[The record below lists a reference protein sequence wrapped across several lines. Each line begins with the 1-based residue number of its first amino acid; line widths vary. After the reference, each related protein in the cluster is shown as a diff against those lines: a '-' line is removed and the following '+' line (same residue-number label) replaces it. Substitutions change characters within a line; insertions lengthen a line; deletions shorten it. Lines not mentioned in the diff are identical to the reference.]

1 MKIEILFPECCN
13 LFGDYGNVLL
23 LKACLPNAEFIET
36 ALYET
41 PQFVKD
47 PVDLVYLGSM
57 SEHTQEKVIEKL
69 LPHKAQLAA
78 QIEKGRCFLFTGNA
92 VEVLFREIRDG
103 SRRIPGLALFD
114 LYAVR
119 DYNHRYNGNFLGMF
133 QNMRLLGCKTQFTMA
148 YGDNSAYYFAKAERG
163 MGLNK
168 SSDLEGVHMHN
179 FFGTY
184 LVGPFLTMNP
194 AFTRYLLHLI
204 GVEAKTLPFENA
216 LEEAYAARLKEF
228 ADPATEME
236 KEGDNN
242 QLKLGFLRK
251 FH

>member
-92 VEVLFREIRDG
+92 VEVL
-103 SRRIPGLALFD
+103 SRWQPSHTGACSF
-114 LYAVR
+114 
-119 DYNHRYNGNFLGMF
+119 
-133 QNMRLLGCKTQFTMA
+133 
-148 YGDNSAYYFAKAERG
+148 
-163 MGLNK
+163 
-168 SSDLEGVHMHN
+168 
-179 FFGTY
+179 
-184 LVGPFLTMNP
+184 
-194 AFTRYLLHLI
+194 
-204 GVEAKTLPFENA
+204 
-216 LEEAYAARLKEF
+216 
-228 ADPATEME
+228 
-236 KEGDNN
+236 
-242 QLKLGFLRK
+242 
-251 FH
+251 